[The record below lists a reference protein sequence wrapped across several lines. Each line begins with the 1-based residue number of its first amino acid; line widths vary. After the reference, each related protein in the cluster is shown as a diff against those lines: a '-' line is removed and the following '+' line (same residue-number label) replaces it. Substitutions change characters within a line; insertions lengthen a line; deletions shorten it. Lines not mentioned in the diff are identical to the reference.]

1 MPPDPAA
8 APKLFSRVGL
18 RRLLTRTFQNWG
30 ADQVPRLAAAF
41 SFYAVLS
48 LAPTLVLAVVVA
60 GAIYGEG
67 AARQHLLDQARSVLG
82 SQGSEFIGEL
92 IDNAK
97 RPGASLV
104 ATLISLGITF
114 FSSSN
119 LFIALQE
126 TVNIMWGIE
135 RKDPIVR
142 GFLLARV
149 SAFVGVL
156 SFGVLVIS
164 WLTFDAW
171 IAWLER
177 ATPGFRG
184 AQLSSFLASFLFLT
198 LVFAFALRHLPRNRL
213 ATADV
218 WPGAIVT
225 AVGMSLTKYLLGL
238 YFGLANI
245 SAAYGSAGV
254 LVVILLWIYYTSQ
267 IFFFG
272 VELTYAYAHE
282 IGSLRG
288 TDHRRLKYS

>member
-1 MPPDPAA
+1 M
-8 APKLFSRVGL
+8 
-18 RRLLTRTFQNWG
+18 
-30 ADQVPRLAAAF
+30 PRLAAAF